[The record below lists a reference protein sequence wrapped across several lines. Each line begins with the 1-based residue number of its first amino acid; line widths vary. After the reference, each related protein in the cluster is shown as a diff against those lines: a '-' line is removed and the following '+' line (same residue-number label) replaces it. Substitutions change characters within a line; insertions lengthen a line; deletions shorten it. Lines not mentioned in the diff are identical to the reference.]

1 MPHFQQGDQ
10 LKVCGRTSDADH
22 TLSNL
27 ASESPSE
34 MFFPFP
40 DQTQGTPYG
49 RPTRNNTNT
58 AGKHDQFTGF
68 CLKISEA
75 LPFTFFCS

>member
-34 MFFPFP
+34 MFFHF
-40 DQTQGTPYG
+40 QTKPRALHMVGPQEITQTPQESMTNLQGF
-49 RPTRNNTNT
+49 
-58 AGKHDQFTGF
+58 A
-68 CLKISEA
+68 
-75 LPFTFFCS
+75 